1 MEKNTRMWDAFSK
14 PPVDALR
21 EIRGG
26 RLRGKTDIN
35 PQWRLKAMTETFGPV
50 GIGWKYTIDKLWLE
64 PGNPPEVCA
73 FALVSVS
80 VNEQGVWS
88 EPVPGC
94 GGSAFVTKEKDGI
107 YTSDEAFKMA
117 VTDALSVALKAFG
130 VAAEVYLGNFEGT
143 KYREPPEPEPVINE
157 EDVARIEKMIT
168 DYEVNK
174 DAFCAHFGIKGVR
187 DLPKKDFPRAVRAL
201 EKKKKT

>member
-94 GGSAFVTKEKDGI
+94 GGSAFVTKEQAGI
-107 YTSDEAFKMA
+107 FTSDEAYKMA

-143 KYREPPEPEPVINE
+143 KYREPPEPDPVISE
-157 EDVARIEKMIT
+157 KDVAMLEKMIT

-174 DAFCAHFGIKGVR
+174 AAFCAHFGIKGVR